1 MKTEAGLLDTLNS
14 VLIASPF
21 ETPDYRLVADAM
33 RAGAFAFLDIGR
45 DWPQARAAIE
55 RVRAAA
61 PGNFGLR
68 IPEGVRLDE
77 TALAPLR
84 ERVKV
89 LMHAAPEEFQPLPG
103 FFHLVQVVS
112 LEEALEAQRLGADGL
127 ILKGAESGGRVG
139 AFNSFILLQQTH
151 GRLALPYWAQGGMGP
166 HGAAAAV
173 LAGAQGVLYDSQLAL
188 MPAASSRPGLRP
200 VFKAVNGS
208 ETAVAGGYRFLRH
221 KLLPDVAEES
231 GREQLLEQLAGAAA
245 PLLAGEDLALAQL
258 FHSLHGDVAGLVH
271 ATEEAITG
279 HLRQASRAP
288 LFGADSAFAT
298 QHGLRYP
305 LVQGPMAQV
314 SDRPGFAAA
323 VAEAGAMPSIA
334 LALLPPERARPIL
347 EQTRARL
354 DGKPWCVGLLGFL
367 PPDLYKAQAEL
378 VLAMASSHV
387 ILAGGRPDQAR
398 AFEQQGIGAFLHC
411 PTIGL
416 FDSFLAAGARRFVFE
431 GRECGGH
438 VGPLSSMTLW
448 EGQIARALE
457 SDACAELSL
466 LFAGGLHDRLS
477 GALLAAMCAPL
488 AALGAKIGIS
498 MGTAYL
504 FTEEAVREGAILA
517 AYQELAVASS
527 ETALVQTRPG
537 HVTRCLRTPY
547 VAYLEQERLR
557 LRGEGKSRDEIF
569 LALEQMNAGHLRI
582 ASKGSKRV
590 NGVATEVDADM
601 QLNEGMYMIGDVAC
615 LRQQVL
621 SIAGLHQELAASAQL
636 LRDYRAPARTLR
648 RGAPCDIA
656 IVGMAGIFPGA
667 LTAQQFW
674 ANIIEGKDS
683 VTEVPD
689 GRWNKELYYD
699 PNAAGARGEKT
710 NSKWGGFVPDFHFD
724 PALFGIPPQSLGSID
739 PAQIAGLLV
748 AYQALQDAGY
758 LDRPFNRERTSV
770 IFGIEPGADISGAY
784 GLRIM
789 LPQLLDE
796 PALGQALAG
805 LPRLTEDSFS
815 GVLGNVVSGRISNR
829 LDLGGQNFT
838 VDAACA
844 SSLAAVDAAIKELRY
859 GESDLAIA
867 GGVDFHNGIHDYLMF
882 SSTHALS
889 GSGKCRSF
897 SETADGIALG
907 EGAGALVLKRYEDA
921 LCDGDH
927 VYAVIRGIGGA
938 SDGKSLG
945 LTAPR
950 RQGQQRALNR
960 AYRRAGI
967 SPAEVGLLEA
977 HGTGT
982 VVGDRTE
989 LASMETVFSNA
1000 GSAPAGCALGSVK
1013 TQIGHT
1019 KCAAGI
1025 ASLIKSAYAVEQ
1037 GLLPPTLHLDQP
1049 NAYYRQDSSSFYFPA
1064 RTLPWLARERK
1075 AGVSAFG
1082 FGGTNYH
1089 LVIDRG
1095 DADRV
1100 AATPAAP
1107 QVWPCE
1113 LLLFR
1118 GHSFDSAR
1126 LQVER
1131 LQAYLAGGHQE
1142 RLCDIAY
1149 SHHLGN
1155 EGEGPVRL
1163 AVVATSVAE
1172 LGARLA
1178 RAVQGQAD
1186 PLGVYVGAGLPME
1199 GQLAFLFPGQGS
1211 QFPGMG
1217 ADLFTY
1223 FPATRTHLAGEPAL
1237 CAAMFPPGALSD
1249 QQRTEQEAALTD
1261 TRMAQPALG
1270 VVSLAAAQVLR
1281 TLGIEASQLA
1291 GHSFGELSALCHAGS
1306 IAPGALVQVSRQRA
1320 DSILGSFDGKE
1331 RGAML
1336 AVEGDAA
1343 LVHAVLGEL
1352 GELDIANLNA
1362 PRDALSRLESEA
1374 IASALQKCKQAG
1386 VRARILPVACA
1397 FHSRSLGAA
1406 AAHFSDYLRQLPL
1419 APQQSATTV
1428 WSNQD
1433 AAPYPDGTGADA
1445 LADNLGRQIAAPV
1458 RFEAMIR
1465 AMHAQG
1471 VRTFVEVGAGGAL
1484 SSLVN
1489 NILDGAPVQALP
1501 LLLRDAPPL
1510 KGLMHTLARLA
1521 TLGAPLAPGALYA
1534 DRRLRRLDLAQPKAL
1549 AATMWS
1555 VNGQHAWPLHGKLP
1569 AHAYDPAL
1577 GGKLALAPAAA
1588 QPAPLDDDARAAV
1601 MRSYFDSVT
1610 HFVQQQRDVM
1620 LGYLG
1625 AAQLA
1630 MSLPVAGSGAAVPLA
1645 AAGSGFA
1652 VSQAVAGSR
1661 AVPLTVAGGGTA
1673 TPLAVAAPH
1682 VAQPVAAGQA
1692 APAAFAAPAAPL
1704 ADRAAIE
1711 RKLRALICERTG
1723 YPEEMIEP
1731 DLDLEADLGID
1742 SIKRVELLSEIGK
1755 DLGVANTG
1763 ASDQLGDDAAQFL
1776 EEVSRIK
1783 TLRGIGAWLADYV
1796 GKTAATAAPA
1806 PSPEPA
1812 APVAYDRDAI
1822 EAKLKALICARTGY
1836 PEEMIDA
1843 DLDLEADLGIDSIK
1857 RVELLSEIGKELG
1870 LAGTGAP
1877 GELGD
1882 DAAQFLEE
1890 VSRIKTLRGIST
1902 WLADHSKPQQ
1912 APAAAHEV
1920 AHAVARAVAHDG
1932 AMEPAAPS
1940 PSPAAPVVPLRVLEV
1955 LYSAQ
1960 PLQPSAPARLAGKTL
1975 HCVGAPAALY
1985 DALRRGLD
1993 ALGARLEPLERS
2005 ALQTGLQLDT
2015 NGILYFNRDDDPY
2028 QDVLGLFHA
2037 LRACDARVIDTVMT
2051 IQDDPAPLRHA
2062 DGRYHGPS
2070 SGSGTC
2076 GMLVSLRWEWPKVPV
2091 IRPLILHDAAR
2102 LDAEALAARVLSEIL
2117 SQPEILAQPVAYC
2130 DGIRHVRKAL
2140 PRPPYV
2146 CSTEALRLEPEAVV
2160 VIVGGAKGITSWFA
2174 SAFAERYRC
2183 RLVLLGRSPLPAGA
2197 EPFPGVDT
2205 APALRQAL
2213 LAQHNGATRT
2223 KDIEAT
2229 VSAIL
2234 ADKQMRRTM
2243 EELDGFGSEMLYLQ
2257 ADVTE
2262 PDQVDAALR
2271 EVMAR
2276 YQRIDGVLF
2285 GAGILD
2291 DRFIKDKQEASLARV
2306 YQTKA
2311 SGVENVLDSLD
2322 RLTEPAFVVFFSSIS
2337 ATLGNRG
2344 QTDYSA
2350 ANAYLDKRAMALN
2363 ASRNGHYLSVN
2374 WGPWEG
2380 AGMIDETLQKHLEGM
2395 GIHAITRRQGVDF
2408 LFDELGAGKRSSRL
2422 IATCV
2427 KDEALFWN
2435 EEAA

>member
-1 MKTEAGLLDTLNS
+1 MKTEAGLPDTLNR
-14 VLIASPF
+14 VLIVSPF
-21 ETPDYRLVADAM
+21 ETPDHRLVADAM
-33 RAGAFAFLDIGR
+33 RAGAFAFLDVGR

-55 RVRAAA
+55 RVQAAA
-61 PGNFGLR
+61 PGGFGLR
-68 IPEGVRLDE
+68 LPEGVHLDE
-77 TALAPLR
+77 SALAPLR
-84 ERVKV
+84 GRVNV
-89 LMHAAPEEFQPLPG
+89 LMHAAPAGFQALPG

-151 GRLALPYWAQGGMGP
+151 GRLTLPYWAQGGMGP

-188 MPAASSRPGLRP
+188 MPAAQNRSSLHP
-200 VFKAVNGS
+200 VFRAINGS

-221 KLLPDVAEES
+221 KLLPDVDDET
-231 GREQLLEQLAGAAA
+231 GREQLLARMKGADA

-258 FHSLHGDVAGLVH
+258 FHALYGDVAGLVH
-271 ATEEAITG
+271 ATEEAIAG
-279 HLRQASRAP
+279 HLRQAARAP
-288 LFGADSAFAT
+288 LFGADTAFAKEY
-298 QHGLRYP
+298 GLRYP

-323 VAEAGAMPSIA
+323 VADAGAMPSIA

-347 EQTRARL
+347 EQTREHVG
-354 DGKPWCVGLLGFL
+354 GKPWCVGLLGFL
-367 PPDLYKAQAEL
+367 PPELYKAQAEL
-378 VLAMASSHV
+378 VLAMAPSHV

-398 AFEQQGIGAFLHC
+398 IFEQHGVKAFLHC
-411 PTIGL
+411 PTTGL
-416 FDSFLAAGARRFVFE
+416 FERFLADGARRFVFE

-457 SDACAELSL
+457 SEACAELSL

-504 FTEEAVREGAILA
+504 FTGEAVREGAIVA
-517 AYQELAVASS
+517 AYQELAVASN

-547 VAYLEQERLR
+547 VDFLEQERLR
-557 LRGEGKSRDEIF
+557 LRNEGKSRDEIF

-582 ASKGSKRV
+582 ASKGSKRID
-590 NGVATEVDADM
+590 GVATQVDAGT
-601 QLNEGMYMIGDVAC
+601 QLSEGMYMIGDVAC

-621 SIAGLHQELAASAQL
+621 SIAGLHEELAASAQL
-636 LRDYRAPARTLR
+636 LRQYRDDRAARAQQ

-689 GRWNKELYYD
+689 TRWSKALYYD
-699 PNAAGARGEKT
+699 PKAAGARGEKT

-724 PALFGIPPQSLGSID
+724 PGLFGIPPQSLGSID

-758 LDRPFNRERTSV
+758 LERGFNRERTSV

-796 PALGQALAG
+796 PALGQALDG

-844 SSLAAVDAAIKELRY
+844 SSLAAIDAAIKELRY
-859 GESDLAIA
+859 GESDVTIA

-889 GSGKCRSF
+889 GSGRCRSF

-907 EGAGALVLKRYEDA
+907 EGAGAVVLKRYEDA

-967 SPAEVGLLEA
+967 SPAEIGLLEA

-989 LASMETVFSNA
+989 LATMETVFSNA
-1000 GSAPAGCALGSVK
+1000 GSARAACALGSVK

-1037 GLLPPTLHLDQP
+1037 GLLPPTLHLEQP
-1049 NAYYRQDSSSFYFPA
+1049 NAYYRQERSAFYFPA
-1064 RTLPWLARERK
+1064 RTMPWLEQERK

-1089 LVIDRG
+1089 LVLDRG
-1095 DADRV
+1095 DADKV
-1100 AATPAAP
+1100 AAIPSAP

-1118 GHSFDSAR
+1118 GHSFDQAR
-1126 LQVER
+1126 QQVER
-1131 LQAYLAGGHQE
+1131 LQAWLAAGHQD

-1163 AVVATSVAE
+1163 AVVAASVEE

-1178 RAVQGQAD
+1178 RAAQGQAD
-1186 PLGVYVGAGLPME
+1186 PLGVHVGDGQPLE
-1199 GQLAFLFPGQGS
+1199 GQVAFLFPGQGS

-1223 FPATRTHLAGEPAL
+1223 FPATRAHLAGEPAL
-1237 CAAMFPPGALSD
+1237 CAAMFPSGAFSD
-1249 QQRTEQEAALTD
+1249 QQHAAQQAALTD
-1261 TRMAQPALG
+1261 TRMAQPALA
-1270 VVSLAAAQVLR
+1270 VVSQAAAQVLR
-1281 TLGIEASQLA
+1281 ELGIEASHLA

-1306 IAPGALVQVSRQRA
+1306 IPAGSLVPVSRQRA
-1320 DSILGSFDGKE
+1320 DCILGSFDGEE

-1352 GELDIANLNA
+1352 GELDISNMNA
-1362 PRDALSRLESEA
+1362 PRQTVLAGPGGA
-1374 IASALQKCKQAG
+1374 IAAALQKCKQGG

-1397 FHSRSLGAA
+1397 FHSRALAPA
-1406 AAHFSDYLRQLPL
+1406 AAHFGAFLRQVPL
-1419 APQQSATTV
+1419 APTPTATTV
-1428 WSNQD
+1428 WSNQH
-1433 AAPYPDGTGADA
+1433 AAPYPDGMSADA
-1445 LADNLGRQIAAPV
+1445 LADCLGRQIAAPV

-1465 AMHAQG
+1465 AMHAHG

-1484 SSLVN
+1484 CSLVN
-1489 NILDGAPVQALP
+1489 NILDGEEVQALP

-1510 KGLMHTLARLA
+1510 KGLMNTLARLA
-1521 TLGAPLAPGALYA
+1521 TLGAPMAPGALYA
-1534 DRRLRRLDLAQPKAL
+1534 NRRLRRLDLAHPKAL
-1549 AATMWS
+1549 APTMWS
-1555 VNGQHAWPLHGKLP
+1555 VNGHHARPLHGKLP
-1569 AHAYDPAL
+1569 AHAYDPAP
-1577 GGKLALAPAAA
+1577 GKKLALAPVTAR
-1588 QPAPLDDDARAAV
+1588 PAPLDDGPRAAV
-1601 MRSYFDSVT
+1601 MRSYFDSVN

-1625 AAQLA
+1625 AAPAPLA
-1630 MSLPVAGSGAAVPLA
+1630 M
-1645 AAGSGFA
+1645 
-1652 VSQAVAGSR
+1652 
-1661 AVPLTVAGGGTA
+1661 PLTVA
-1673 TPLAVAAPH
+1673 TPLPAAL
-1682 VAQPVAAGQA
+1682 PVAAV
-1692 APAAFAAPAAPL
+1692 PAIPAIPAVPL

-1711 RKLRALICERTG
+1711 RKLRVLICQRTG
-1723 YPEEMIEP
+1723 YPEEMIEL

-1755 DLGVANTG
+1755 DLGVADAGTP
-1763 ASDQLGDDAAQFL
+1763 DQLGDDAAQFL

-1783 TLRGIGAWLADYV
+1783 TLRGISAWLADYV
-1796 GKTAATAAPA
+1796 GRNAESVA
-1806 PSPEPA
+1806 PEPA
-1812 APVAYDRDAI
+1812 APVTYDRSAI
-1822 EAKLKALICARTGY
+1822 EARLKALICARTGY
-1836 PEEMIDA
+1836 PDEMIDA

-1870 LAGTGAP
+1870 LAGTGA
-1877 GELGD
+1877 GDELGD
-1882 DAAQFLEE
+1882 DAAQFLEQ
-1890 VSRIKTLRGIST
+1890 VSKIKTLRGISA
-1902 WLADHSKPQQ
+1902 WLADYSKPEQG
-1912 APAAAHEV
+1912 P
-1920 AHAVARAVAHDG
+1920 AVAP
-1932 AMEPAAPS
+1932 EPESGAPS
-1940 PSPAAPVVPLRVLEV
+1940 PSPAVPLRVLDV

-1975 HCVGAPAALY
+1975 HCVGASAALY
-1985 DALRRGLD
+1985 DALRRQLD
-1993 ALGARLEPLERS
+1993 ALGARLEPLQRG

-2015 NGILYFNRDDDPY
+2015 NGILYFNRDDDAY

-2037 LRACDARVIDTVMT
+2037 LRACDARDMDTVMT
-2051 IQDDPAPLRHA
+2051 IQDDPAPLRHP
-2062 DGRYHGPS
+2062 DGSYHAPS
-2070 SGSGTC
+2070 CGSGAS
-2076 GMLVSLRWEWPKVPV
+2076 GMLVSLRWEWPKVPM

-2102 LDAEALAARVLSEIL
+2102 LDCEALAARILGEIL

-2130 DGIRHVRKAL
+2130 DGVRHVRKAL
-2140 PRPPYV
+2140 PRPSYV
-2146 CSTEALRLEPEAVV
+2146 ASTEALRLEPEAVV
-2160 VIVGGAKGITSWFA
+2160 VIVGGARGITSWFA

-2213 LAQHNGATRT
+2213 LARQDGAARAR
-2223 KDIEAT
+2223 DIEAT
-2229 VSAIL
+2229 VNAIL

-2243 EELDGFGSEMLYLQ
+2243 EELDGFGSEILYLQ

-2262 PDQVDAALR
+2262 PGQVDGALR

-2276 YQRIDGVLF
+2276 YDRIDGVLF

-2291 DRFIKDKQEASLARV
+2291 DRFLKDKQEASLARV
-2306 YQTKA
+2306 YHTKA

-2322 RLTEPAFVVFFSSIS
+2322 RLTEPSFVVFFSSIS

-2395 GIHAITRRQGVDF
+2395 GIHAISRRQGVDF
-2408 LFDELGAGKRSSRL
+2408 LFDELGAGKRASRL

-2427 KDEALFWN
+2427 KDEALFWSG
-2435 EEAA
+2435 EIA

>member
-1 MKTEAGLLDTLNS
+1 MKTDAGLLDTLNS
-14 VLIASPF
+14 VLILSPF

-33 RAGAFAFLDIGR
+33 RAGAFAFLDAGR
-45 DWPQARAAIE
+45 DWPQALAAIE
-55 RVRAAA
+55 RVQAAA
-61 PGNFGLR
+61 PGGFGLR
-68 IPEGVRLDE
+68 LPEGVRLDE

-84 ERVKV
+84 GRVEV
-89 LMHAAPEEFQPLPG
+89 LMHAAPAGFQPQPG
-103 FFHLVQVVS
+103 FYHLVQVVS
-112 LEEALEAQRLGADGL
+112 LEEALEAQCLGADGL
-127 ILKGAESGGRVG
+127 VLKGAESGGRVG
-139 AFNSFILLQQTH
+139 AFNSFILLQQVH
-151 GRLALPYWAQGGMGP
+151 GRLALPFWAQGGMGP

-173 LAGAQGVLYDSQLAL
+173 LAGAQGVLYDAQLAL
-188 MPAASSRPGLRP
+188 MPSARTRPGLHP

-221 KLLPDVAEES
+221 KLLPDVPEET
-231 GREQLLEQLAGAAA
+231 GREQLLALLDGAAA

-258 FHSLHGDVAGLVH
+258 FHSLYGDVAALVH
-271 ATEEAITG
+271 ATEEAIAG
-279 HLRQASRAP
+279 HLRQAGRAP
-288 LFGADSAFAT
+288 LFGADAPFAR
-298 QHGLRYP
+298 QYGLRYP

-323 VAEAGAMPSIA
+323 VADAGAMPSIA
-334 LALLPPERARPIL
+334 LAVLPPERARPIL
-347 EQTRARL
+347 EQTRERL
-354 DGKPWCVGLLGFL
+354 AGKPWCVGLLGFL
-367 PPDLYKAQAEL
+367 PPELYKAQAEL
-378 VLAMASSHV
+378 VLAMAPSYV

-398 AFEQQGIGAFLHC
+398 VFEQQGIGAFLHC
-411 PTIGL
+411 PTTGL
-416 FDSFLAAGARRFVFE
+416 FERFLADGARRFVFE

-457 SDACAELSL
+457 SEACAELSL

-477 GALLAAMCAPL
+477 GAMLAAMCAPL

-547 VAYLEQERLR
+547 VDFLEQERLR
-557 LRGEGKSRDEIF
+557 LRGEGKNRDEIF
-569 LALEQMNAGHLRI
+569 LALEQLNAGHLRI
-582 ASKGSKRV
+582 ASKGSKRIG
-590 NGVATEVDADM
+590 GVATEVDTGT

-615 LRQQVL
+615 LRQQVQ
-621 SIAGLHQELAASAQL
+621 SIAGLHQELADSAQL
-636 LRDYRAPARTLR
+636 LRDYRAPAPGSAARPVQ

-683 VTEVPD
+683 VAEVPD
-689 GRWNKELYYD
+689 SRWSKELYYD
-699 PNAAGARGEKT
+699 PKATGARGEKT

-758 LDRPFNRERTSV
+758 LERGFNRERTSV

-859 GESDLAIA
+859 GESDVAIA

-897 SETADGIALG
+897 SESADGIALG
-907 EGAGALVLKRYEDA
+907 EGAGAVVLKRYEDA

-989 LASMETVFSNA
+989 LATMETVFSNA
-1000 GSAPAGCALGSVK
+1000 GSARAGCALGSVK

-1037 GLLPPTLHLDQP
+1037 GLLPPTLHLEQP
-1049 NAYYRQDSSSFYFPA
+1049 NAYYRQERSAFYFPS
-1064 RTLPWLARERK
+1064 RTLPWFAQERK

-1095 DADRV
+1095 DAGKV
-1100 AATPAAP
+1100 ATIPSAP

-1118 GHSFDSAR
+1118 GHSVDQAR
-1126 LQVER
+1126 RQVER
-1131 LQAYLAGGHQE
+1131 LQAWLAAGHQD

-1155 EGEGPVRL
+1155 EGEGPVRF
-1163 AVVATSVAE
+1163 AVVASSVEE

-1178 RAVQGQAD
+1178 RAARGQAD
-1186 PLGVYVGAGLPME
+1186 PLGVHVGAGQPLE

-1211 QFPGMG
+1211 QFTGMG

-1249 QQRTEQEAALTD
+1249 QQRDAQDAALTD
-1261 TRMAQPALG
+1261 TRMAQPALA
-1270 VVSLAAAQVLR
+1270 VASLAAAQVLR
-1281 TLGIEASQLA
+1281 ALGIEASHLA

-1306 IAPGALVQVSRQRA
+1306 IPADALVDVSRQRA
-1320 DSILGSFDGKE
+1320 DSILGSLDGAE

-1336 AVEGDAA
+1336 AVEGDEV
-1343 LVHAVLGEL
+1343 LVHSVLGEL

-1362 PRDALSRLESEA
+1362 PRQTVLAGPGEA
-1374 IASALQKCKQAG
+1374 IAAAHGKFKQAG

-1397 FHSRSLGAA
+1397 FHSRALAPA
-1406 AAHFSDYLRQLPL
+1406 AAHFGACLRQLPL
-1419 APQQSATTV
+1419 SPTPAATTV
-1428 WSNQD
+1428 WSNQE
-1433 AAPYPDGTGADA
+1433 AAPYPGGLAAEA
-1445 LADNLGRQIAAPV
+1445 LADRLGAQIAAPV

-1465 AMHAQG
+1465 AMHEQG

-1484 SSLVN
+1484 CSLVN
-1489 NILDGAPVQALP
+1489 NILDGAQVQALP
-1501 LLLRDAPPL
+1501 LMLRDAPPL
-1510 KGLMHTLARLA
+1510 KGLMNTLARLA
-1521 TLGAPLAPGALYA
+1521 ALGAPVAPGALYA
-1534 DRRLRRLDLAQPKAL
+1534 NRRLRLLDLAHPTPL

-1555 VNGQHAWPLHGKLP
+1555 VNGHHARPLQGKLP

-1577 GGKLALAPAAA
+1577 GGKLALAPAMA
-1588 QPAPLDDDARAAV
+1588 QPVAQPVPLDEAARTAV
-1601 MRSYFDSVT
+1601 MRSYFDSVNQ
-1610 HFVQQQRDVM
+1610 FVQQQRDVM

-1625 AAQLA
+1625 AAPAPLA
-1630 MSLPVAGSGAAVPLA
+1630 MPLPLSMQVAAAGSGAAA
-1645 AAGSGFA
+1645 
-1652 VSQAVAGSR
+1652 
-1661 AVPLTVAGGGTA
+1661 
-1673 TPLAVAAPH
+1673 PLAVAAPRH
-1682 VAQPVAAGQA
+1682 AGLPDVA
-1692 APAAFAAPAAPL
+1692 APAAPATPAAPL

-1723 YPEEMIEP
+1723 YPEEMIEL

-1755 DLGVANTG
+1755 DLGVADAG
-1763 ASDQLGDDAAQFL
+1763 APDQLGDDAAQFL

-1783 TLRGIGAWLADYV
+1783 TLRGISVWLADYV
-1796 GKTAATAAPA
+1796 GRSAAPIAPPPSPAPA
-1806 PSPEPA
+1806 PGPASGPA
-1812 APVAYDRDAI
+1812 APVAYDRGAI
-1822 EAKLKALICARTGY
+1822 EARLKALICARTGY
-1836 PEEMIDA
+1836 PEDMIEA

-1870 LAGTGAP
+1870 LAGAGAP
-1877 GELGD
+1877 DELGD

-1890 VSRIKTLRGIST
+1890 VSRIKTLRGISA
-1902 WLADHSKPQQ
+1902 WLADYSQPKQ
-1912 APAAAHEV
+1912 APAPGQEAA
-1920 AHAVARAVAHDG
+1920 APLPA
-1932 AMEPAAPS
+1932 PAAP
-1940 PSPAAPVVPLRVLEV
+1940 AVPLRVLEV

-1960 PLQPSAPARLAGKTL
+1960 PLQPAAPARLAGKTL

-1985 DALRRGLD
+1985 GALHRALD
-1993 ALGARLEPLERS
+1993 ALGARLEPLERA

-2037 LRACDARVIDTVMT
+2037 LRACDARAIDTVMT
-2051 IQDDPAPLRHA
+2051 IQLNPSPLRHA
-2062 DGRYHGPS
+2062 DGGYHAPS
-2070 SGSGTC
+2070 CGSGAS

-2102 LDAEALAARVLSEIL
+2102 LDCEALAGRILCEIL

-2130 DGIRHVRKAL
+2130 DGVRHVRKAL
-2140 PRPPYV
+2140 PRPSYV
-2146 CSTEALRLEPEAVV
+2146 SSADALRLEPEAVV
-2160 VIVGGAKGITSWFA
+2160 VIVGGARGITSWFA

-2197 EPFPGVDT
+2197 EPYPGVDT

-2213 LAQHNGATRT
+2213 LARQDGAARAR
-2223 KDIEAT
+2223 DIEAT
-2229 VSAIL
+2229 VGAIL

-2243 EELDGFGSEMLYLQ
+2243 EELEGFGSEILYLQ

-2262 PDQVDAALR
+2262 PGQVDGALR

-2306 YQTKA
+2306 YHTKA

-2322 RLTEPAFVVFFSSIS
+2322 RLTEPSFVVFFSSIS

-2363 ASRNGHYLSVN
+2363 ASRSGHYLSVN

-2380 AGMIDETLQKHLEGM
+2380 AGMIDATLQKHLEGM
-2395 GIHAITRRQGVDF
+2395 GIHAISRRQGVDF

-2427 KDEALFWN
+2427 KDEALFWT
-2435 EEAA
+2435 EEIA

>member
-1 MKTEAGLLDTLNS
+1 MEAEAGLPDTLSS
-14 VLIASPF
+14 VLIVSPF
-21 ETPDYRLVADAM
+21 ETPDHRLVADAM
-33 RAGAFAFLDIGR
+33 RAGAFAFLDVGR
-45 DWPQARAAIE
+45 DWPRARAAIE

-61 PGNFGLR
+61 PGAFGLR

-77 TALAPLR
+77 SALAPLR
-84 ERVKV
+84 GRVTV
-89 LMHAAPEEFQPLPG
+89 LMHAAPAGLQALPG

-151 GRLALPYWAQGGMGP
+151 GRLALPFWAQGGMGP

-188 MPAASSRPGLRP
+188 MPSACGRPGLHPLFR
-200 VFKAVNGS
+200 AINGS
-208 ETAVAGGYRFLRH
+208 ETAVAAGYRFLRH
-221 KLLPDVAEES
+221 KLLPDVAEET
-231 GREQLLEQLAGAAA
+231 GREQLLAQLAGATA

-258 FHSLHGDVAGLVH
+258 FHSLYGDVAALVH
-271 ATEEAITG
+271 ATEEAIAG
-279 HLRQASRAP
+279 HLRQARRAP
-288 LFGADSAFAT
+288 LFGAGTAFAT
-298 QHGLRYP
+298 QYGLRYP

-323 VAEAGAMPSIA
+323 VADAGALPSIA

-347 EQTRARL
+347 EETRVRL

-367 PPDLYKAQAEL
+367 PPELYKAQAEL
-378 VLAMASSHV
+378 VLAMAPSHV
-387 ILAGGRPDQAR
+387 ILAGGRPDQAK
-398 AFEQQGIGAFLHC
+398 AFEQQGVGAFLHC
-411 PTIGL
+411 PTTGL
-416 FDSFLAAGARRFVFE
+416 FENFLAAGARRFVFE

-457 SDACAELSL
+457 SEACAELSL

-547 VAYLEQERLR
+547 VDFLEQERLR
-557 LRGEGKSRDEIF
+557 LRGEGKNRDEIF

-590 NGVATEVDADM
+590 NGVATEVDAGT
-601 QLNEGMYMIGDVAC
+601 QLSEGMYMIGDVAC
-615 LRQQVL
+615 LRQQVQ
-621 SIAGLHQELAASAQL
+621 SIAALHQELAASAQL
-636 LRDYRAPARTLR
+636 LRDVRTSARTVR
-648 RGAPCDIA
+648 TGRTGAPCDIA

-683 VTEVPD
+683 VVEVPD
-689 GRWNKELYYD
+689 GRWSKELYYD
-699 PNAAGARGEKT
+699 PNSLGARGEKT

-758 LDRPFNRERTSV
+758 LERPFNRERTSV

-844 SSLAAVDAAIKELRY
+844 SSLAAIDAAIKELRC

-889 GSGKCRSF
+889 ASGRCRSF
-897 SETADGIALG
+897 SEAADGIALG
-907 EGAGALVLKRYEDA
+907 EGAGAVVLKRYEDA

-1000 GSAPAGCALGSVK
+1000 GSARAGCALGSVK

-1037 GLLPPTLHLDQP
+1037 GLLPPTLHLEQP
-1049 NAYYRQDSSSFYFPA
+1049 NAYYRPERSAFYFLD
-1064 RTLPWLARERK
+1064 RTVPWLAQERR

-1089 LVIDRG
+1089 LVLDRG
-1095 DADRV
+1095 NAGDV
-1100 AATPAAP
+1100 AAIPAAP

-1118 GHSFDSAR
+1118 GHSFDQAR
-1126 LQVER
+1126 RQVER
-1131 LQAYLAGGHQE
+1131 LQAYLAGGHQV

-1163 AVVATSVAE
+1163 AVVAASVAE

-1178 RAVQGQAD
+1178 RAAQGQAD
-1186 PLGVYVGAGLPME
+1186 PLGVYVGTGLPLE
-1199 GQLAFLFPGQGS
+1199 GQVAFLFPGQGS

-1237 CAAMFPPGALSD
+1237 CAAMYPPAALSD
-1249 QQRTEQEAALTD
+1249 QQRAAQEAALTD

-1281 TLGIEASQLA
+1281 ALGIEAGHVA

-1306 IAPGALVQVSRQRA
+1306 IAAGALAGVSRQRA
-1320 DSILGSFDGKE
+1320 DSILDSFGGAE
-1331 RGAML
+1331 RGGML

-1343 LVHAVLGEL
+1343 LVHTVLGEL

-1362 PRDALSRLESEA
+1362 PRQTVLSGPGEA
-1374 IASALQKCKQAG
+1374 ITTALRKCKQAG

-1397 FHSRSLGAA
+1397 FHSRALGPA
-1406 AAHFSDYLRQLPL
+1406 AAHFSAFLRQLPL
-1419 APQQSATTV
+1419 APARTGTTV

-1433 AAPYPDGTGADA
+1433 AAPYPHGMDADA
-1445 LADNLGRQIAAPV
+1445 LAGCLGRQIAAPV

-1471 VRTFVEVGAGGAL
+1471 VRTFVEAGAGGAL
-1484 SSLVN
+1484 CSLVN
-1489 NILDGAPVQALP
+1489 NILGGEQVQALP

-1510 KGLMHTLARLA
+1510 KGLMNTLARLA
-1521 TLGAPLAPGALYA
+1521 
-1534 DRRLRRLDLAQPKAL
+1534 
-1549 AATMWS
+1549 
-1555 VNGQHAWPLHGKLP
+1555 
-1569 AHAYDPAL
+1569 AL
-1577 GGKLALAPAAA
+1577 GMPPAA
-1588 QPAPLDDDARAAV
+1588 
-1601 MRSYFDSVT
+1601 
-1610 HFVQQQRDVM
+1610 
-1620 LGYLG
+1620 
-1625 AAQLA
+1625 
-1630 MSLPVAGSGAAVPLA
+1630 
-1645 AAGSGFA
+1645 
-1652 VSQAVAGSR
+1652 
-1661 AVPLTVAGGGTA
+1661 
-1673 TPLAVAAPH
+1673 
-1682 VAQPVAAGQA
+1682 
-1692 APAAFAAPAAPL
+1692 
-1704 ADRAAIE
+1704 
-1711 RKLRALICERTG
+1711 
-1723 YPEEMIEP
+1723 
-1731 DLDLEADLGID
+1731 
-1742 SIKRVELLSEIGK
+1742 
-1755 DLGVANTG
+1755 
-1763 ASDQLGDDAAQFL
+1763 
-1776 EEVSRIK
+1776 
-1783 TLRGIGAWLADYV
+1783 
-1796 GKTAATAAPA
+1796 
-1806 PSPEPA
+1806 
-1812 APVAYDRDAI
+1812 
-1822 EAKLKALICARTGY
+1822 
-1836 PEEMIDA
+1836 
-1843 DLDLEADLGIDSIK
+1843 
-1857 RVELLSEIGKELG
+1857 
-1870 LAGTGAP
+1870 
-1877 GELGD
+1877 
-1882 DAAQFLEE
+1882 
-1890 VSRIKTLRGIST
+1890 
-1902 WLADHSKPQQ
+1902 
-1912 APAAAHEV
+1912 
-1920 AHAVARAVAHDG
+1920 
-1932 AMEPAAPS
+1932 
-1940 PSPAAPVVPLRVLEV
+1940 
-1955 LYSAQ
+1955 
-1960 PLQPSAPARLAGKTL
+1960 
-1975 HCVGAPAALY
+1975 
-1985 DALRRGLD
+1985 
-1993 ALGARLEPLERS
+1993 
-2005 ALQTGLQLDT
+2005 
-2015 NGILYFNRDDDPY
+2015 
-2028 QDVLGLFHA
+2028 
-2037 LRACDARVIDTVMT
+2037 
-2051 IQDDPAPLRHA
+2051 
-2062 DGRYHGPS
+2062 
-2070 SGSGTC
+2070 
-2076 GMLVSLRWEWPKVPV
+2076 
-2091 IRPLILHDAAR
+2091 
-2102 LDAEALAARVLSEIL
+2102 
-2117 SQPEILAQPVAYC
+2117 
-2130 DGIRHVRKAL
+2130 
-2140 PRPPYV
+2140 
-2146 CSTEALRLEPEAVV
+2146 
-2160 VIVGGAKGITSWFA
+2160 
-2174 SAFAERYRC
+2174 
-2183 RLVLLGRSPLPAGA
+2183 
-2197 EPFPGVDT
+2197 
-2205 APALRQAL
+2205 
-2213 LAQHNGATRT
+2213 
-2223 KDIEAT
+2223 
-2229 VSAIL
+2229 
-2234 ADKQMRRTM
+2234 
-2243 EELDGFGSEMLYLQ
+2243 
-2257 ADVTE
+2257 
-2262 PDQVDAALR
+2262 
-2271 EVMAR
+2271 
-2276 YQRIDGVLF
+2276 
-2285 GAGILD
+2285 
-2291 DRFIKDKQEASLARV
+2291 
-2306 YQTKA
+2306 
-2311 SGVENVLDSLD
+2311 
-2322 RLTEPAFVVFFSSIS
+2322 
-2337 ATLGNRG
+2337 
-2344 QTDYSA
+2344 
-2350 ANAYLDKRAMALN
+2350 
-2363 ASRNGHYLSVN
+2363 
-2374 WGPWEG
+2374 
-2380 AGMIDETLQKHLEGM
+2380 
-2395 GIHAITRRQGVDF
+2395 
-2408 LFDELGAGKRSSRL
+2408 
-2422 IATCV
+2422 
-2427 KDEALFWN
+2427 
-2435 EEAA
+2435 

>member
-1 MKTEAGLLDTLNS
+1 MNTEAGLPDTLNS
-14 VLIASPF
+14 VLIVSPF

-33 RAGAFAFLDIGR
+33 RAGAFAFLDVGR
-45 DWPQARAAIE
+45 DWPQALAAIE
-55 RVRAAA
+55 RVQAAA
-61 PGNFGLR
+61 PGGFGLR
-68 IPEGVRLDE
+68 LPEGMRLAE

-84 ERVKV
+84 GRVKV
-89 LMHAAPEEFQPLPG
+89 LMHAAPAEFQPLPG

-139 AFNSFILLQQTH
+139 AFSSFILLQQVH
-151 GRLALPYWAQGGMGP
+151 GRLALPFWAQGGMGP

-173 LAGAQGVLYDSQLAL
+173 LAGARGVLYDAQLAL
-188 MPAASSRPGLRP
+188 MPAARSQPGLHP
-200 VFKAVNGS
+200 VFRAINGS

-221 KLLPDVAEES
+221 KLLPDVPDET
-231 GREQLLEQLAGAAA
+231 GREQMLAQLGTAAA

-258 FHSLHGDVAGLVH
+258 FHSLYGDVAALVH
-271 ATEEAITG
+271 ATEEAIAG

-288 LFGADSAFAT
+288 LFGADAPFAK
-298 QHGLRYP
+298 QYGLRYP

-334 LALLPPERARPIL
+334 LAVLPPERARPIL
-347 EQTRARL
+347 EQTRERL

-367 PPDLYKAQAEL
+367 PPELYKAQAEL
-378 VLAMASSHV
+378 VLAMAPSHV

-398 AFEQQGIGAFLHC
+398 VFEQQGVKVFLHC
-411 PTIGL
+411 PTTGL
-416 FDSFLAAGARRFVFE
+416 FERFLASGARRFVFE

-477 GALLAAMCAPL
+477 GAMLAAMCAPL

-517 AYQELAVASS
+517 AYQELALASS

-547 VAYLEQERLR
+547 VDFLEQERLR
-557 LRGEGKSRDEIF
+557 LRAEGKNRDEIF
-569 LALEQMNAGHLRI
+569 LALEQLNAGHLRI
-582 ASKGSKRV
+582 ASKGSKRID
-590 NGVATEVDADM
+590 GVATAVDADT

-621 SIAGLHQELAASAQL
+621 SIAGLHKELAASEEL
-636 LRDYRAPARTLR
+636 LRESSDDRAPARAAHAAR
-648 RGAPCDIA
+648 RGSPCDIA
-656 IVGMAGIFPGA
+656 IVGMAAIFPGA
-667 LTAQQFW
+667 LTAQEFW

-683 VTEVPD
+683 VVEVPD
-689 GRWNKELYYD
+689 GRWSQELYYD
-699 PNAAGARGEKT
+699 PKALGARGEKT

-758 LDRPFNRERTSV
+758 LERPFNRERTSV

-789 LPQLLDE
+789 LPQLLEE
-796 PALGQALAG
+796 PALGEALAG

-844 SSLAAVDAAIKELRY
+844 SSLAAIDAAIKELRY
-859 GESDLAIA
+859 GESDVAIA

-889 GSGKCRSF
+889 SSGKCRSF

-907 EGAGALVLKRYEDA
+907 EGAGAVVLKRYEDA

-967 SPAEVGLLEA
+967 SPAEVGLMEA

-989 LASMETVFSNA
+989 LASMETVFSSA

-1037 GLLPPTLHLDQP
+1037 GLLPPTLHVAQP
-1049 NAYYRQDSSSFYFPA
+1049 NAYYRPEHSAFYFPN
-1064 RTLPWLARERK
+1064 RTMPWLEQERK

-1095 DADRV
+1095 DAGDV
-1100 AATPAAP
+1100 ATIPAAP

-1118 GHSFDSAR
+1118 GHSVEQAR

-1131 LQAYLAGGHQE
+1131 LQAWLAGGHQE

-1163 AVVATSVAE
+1163 AVVASSVAE

-1178 RAVQGQAD
+1178 RAAQGQAD
-1186 PLGVYVGAGLPME
+1186 PQGVHVGAGLPLE

-1211 QFPGMG
+1211 QFVGMG

-1237 CAAMFPPGALSD
+1237 CAAMYPPGALSD
-1249 QQRTEQEAALTD
+1249 QQRAAQEAALTD
-1261 TRMAQPALG
+1261 TRMAQPALAA
-1270 VVSLAAAQVLR
+1270 VSLAAAQVLR
-1281 TLGIEASQLA
+1281 SLGIEASQLA

-1306 IAPGALVQVSRQRA
+1306 IAPGTLVEVSRQRA
-1320 DSILGSFDGKE
+1320 DSILGSFDGAE

-1343 LVHAVLGEL
+1343 LVHAVLGGLDDL

-1362 PRDALSRLESEA
+1362 PRQTVLAGPGEA
-1374 IASALQKCKQAG
+1374 IAAALQKFKQGG

-1397 FHSRSLGAA
+1397 FHSRALGPAS
-1406 AAHFSDYLRQLPL
+1406 AHFGAYLRQLPL
-1419 APQQSATTV
+1419 APTPAATTV
-1428 WSNQD
+1428 WSNQH
-1433 AAPYPDGTGADA
+1433 ATPYPGGMATDA
-1445 LADNLGRQIAAPV
+1445 LADCLGRQIAAPV

-1465 AMHAQG
+1465 AMHEQG

-1484 SSLVN
+1484 CSLVN

-1510 KGLMHTLARLA
+1510 KGLMNTLARLA

-1534 DRRLRRLDLAQPKAL
+1534 NRRLRVLDLAPRAL
-1549 AATMWS
+1549 APTMWS
-1555 VNGQHAWPLHGKLP
+1555 VNGQHARPLQGKLP

-1577 GGKLALAPAAA
+1577 GKKLALAPSTA
-1588 QPAPLDDDARAAV
+1588 QPVLLDDGARAAV
-1601 MRSYFDSVT
+1601 MRSYFDSVS

-1625 AAQLA
+1625 AAPAPLAMPMPAAVNGAAQLA
-1630 MSLPVAGSGAAVPLA
+1630 M
-1645 AAGSGFA
+1645 
-1652 VSQAVAGSR
+1652 
-1661 AVPLTVAGGGTA
+1661 
-1673 TPLAVAAPH
+1673 AAPLP
-1682 VAQPVAAGQA
+1682 AA
-1692 APAAFAAPAAPL
+1692 APAVAIPAAPGAPSTSAAPL

-1723 YPEEMIEP
+1723 YPEEMIEL

-1755 DLGVANTG
+1755 DLGVADAG
-1763 ASDQLGDDAAQFL
+1763 APDQLGDDAAQFL
-1776 EEVSRIK
+1776 EEVSKIK
-1783 TLRGIGAWLADYV
+1783 TLRGISVWLADYV
-1796 GKTAATAAPA
+1796 GRSAPSAVPIASASA

-1812 APVAYDRDAI
+1812 APMAYDRGAI
-1822 EAKLKALICARTGY
+1822 EARLKALICARTGY
-1836 PEEMIDA
+1836 PEEMIEA

-1877 GELGD
+1877 DELGD

-1890 VSRIKTLRGIST
+1890 VSRIKTLRGISA
-1902 WLADHSKPQQ
+1902 WLADYSQPKQ
-1912 APAAAHEV
+1912 A
-1920 AHAVARAVAHDG
+1920 
-1932 AMEPAAPS
+1932 EPAAQDSVRESVQVPVHTPVREPAQQPVS
-1940 PSPAAPVVPLRVLEV
+1940 PSPAPAAPAVPLRVLEV

-1960 PLQPSAPARLAGKTL
+1960 PLLPAAPARLAGKTI

-1985 DALRRGLD
+1985 DALCRALD
-1993 ALGARLEPLERS
+1993 ALGARLLPLERG

-2037 LRACDARVIDTVMT
+2037 LRACDARAIDTVMT
-2051 IQDDPAPLRHA
+2051 IQTDPSPLRHA
-2062 DGRYHGPS
+2062 DGRYHAPS
-2070 SGSGTC
+2070 CGSGAS
-2076 GMLVSLRWEWPKVPV
+2076 GMLVSLRWEWPKVPM

-2102 LDAEALAARVLSEIL
+2102 LDCEALAGRVLGEIL

-2130 DGIRHVRKAL
+2130 DGVRHVRKAL

-2146 CSTEALRLEPEAVV
+2146 SSTEARQLALAPEAVV

-2183 RLVLLGRSPLPAGA
+2183 RLVLLGRSPLPTGA

-2213 LAQHNGATRT
+2213 LARQDGAMRAR
-2223 KDIEAT
+2223 DIEAT

-2243 EELDGFGSEMLYLQ
+2243 EELDGFGSEILYLQ

-2262 PDQVDAALR
+2262 PAQVDAALG

-2291 DRFIKDKQEASLARV
+2291 DRFIKDKQETSLARV
-2306 YQTKA
+2306 YHTKA

-2363 ASRNGHYLSVN
+2363 ASRGGHYLSVN

-2395 GIHAITRRQGVDF
+2395 GIHAINRRQGVDF

>member
-1 MKTEAGLLDTLNS
+1 L
-14 VLIASPF
+14 SPF
-21 ETPDYRLVADAM
+21 ETPDHRLVADAM
-33 RAGAFAFLDIGR
+33 RAGAFAFLDLGR
-45 DWPQARAAIE
+45 DWPRAQRAIE
-55 RVRAAA
+55 RVQAAA
-61 PGNFGLR
+61 PGSFGLR
-68 IPEGVRLDE
+68 IPQGVRLPE
-77 TALAPLR
+77 AALAPLR
-84 ERVKV
+84 GRVKV
-89 LMHAAPEEFQPLPG
+89 LMHAAPADFQPLPG

-127 ILKGAESGGRVG
+127 VLKGAESGGRVG
-139 AFNSFILLQQTH
+139 AFNSFILLQQIH
-151 GRLALPYWAQGGMGP
+151 GRLTLPFWAQGGMGP
-166 HGAAAAV
+166 HGAAAAA

-188 MPAASSRPGLRP
+188 LPAACSRPGLHP
-200 VFKAVNGS
+200 VFRAINGS
-208 ETAVAGGYRFLRH
+208 ETAIAGGYRFLRH
-221 KLLPDVAEES
+221 KLLPDAPEECD
-231 GREQLLEQLAGAAA
+231 REQMLALLDGDAA

-258 FHSLHGDVAGLVH
+258 FQSLYGDVAALVH
-271 ATEEAITG
+271 ATEEAIVG
-279 HLRQASRAP
+279 HLHQAGRAAP
-288 LFGADSAFAT
+288 YGADSAFAT
-298 QHGLRYP
+298 HHGLRYA

-323 VAEAGAMPSIA
+323 VADAGAMPSIA

-347 EQTRARL
+347 EQTRARV

-367 PPDLYKAQAEL
+367 PPELYKAQAEL
-378 VLAMASSHV
+378 VLAMAPSHV
-387 ILAGGRPDQAR
+387 LLAGGRPDQAKV
-398 AFEQQGIGAFLHC
+398 FEQQGIGAFLHC

-416 FDSFLAAGARRFVFE
+416 FERFLADGARSFVFE

-457 SDACAELSL
+457 FEDCAELSL

-477 GALLAAMCAPL
+477 GAMLAAMCAPL
-488 AALGAKIGIS
+488 TALGARIGVS

-504 FTEEAVREGAILA
+504 FTEEAVREGAILS

-547 VAYLEQERLR
+547 VDFLEQERLR
-557 LRGEGKSRDEIF
+557 LRAEGKSRDEIF

-582 ASKGSKRV
+582 ASKGSKRID
-590 NGVATEVDADM
+590 GVATEVDANT
-601 QLNEGMYMIGDVAC
+601 QLSEGMYMIGDVAC

-621 SIAGLHQELAASAQL
+621 SVAALHRELAASAQL
-636 LRDYRAPARTLR
+636 LRDYRAPAHAAQAART
-648 RGAPCDIA
+648 GAPCDIA

-667 LTAQQFW
+667 LTAQEFW

-683 VTEVPD
+683 VVEVPE
-689 GRWNKELYYD
+689 GRWSKELYYD
-699 PNAAGARGEKT
+699 PKAVGARGEKT

-758 LDRPFNRERTSV
+758 PERPFNRERTSV

-796 PALGQALAG
+796 PALGQALSA

-844 SSLAAVDAAIKELRY
+844 SSLAAIDAAIKELRY

-889 GSGKCRSF
+889 GSGRCRSF

-907 EGAGALVLKRYEDA
+907 EGAGAVVLKRYEDA

-989 LASMETVFSNA
+989 LATMETVFSNA
-1000 GSAPAGCALGSVK
+1000 GGARAACALGSVK

-1019 KCAAGI
+1019 KCAAGV

-1037 GLLPPTLHLDQP
+1037 GLLPPTLHLEQP
-1049 NAYYRQDSSSFYFPA
+1049 NAYYRQERSAFYFLD
-1064 RTLPWLARERK
+1064 RTLPWLAQERK

-1089 LVIDRG
+1089 LVMDRG
-1095 DADRV
+1095 DAGHV
-1100 AATPAAP
+1100 AAIPPAPA
-1107 QVWPCE
+1107 VWPCE

-1118 GHSFDSAR
+1118 GHSGEQAR
-1126 LQVER
+1126 QQVER
-1131 LQAYLAGGHQE
+1131 LRAYLASGHQD

-1149 SHHLGN
+1149 SHHLSN

-1163 AVVATSVAE
+1163 AVVASSVAE

-1178 RAVQGQAD
+1178 RAAQGQAD
-1186 PLGVYVGAGLPME
+1186 PLGVYLGAGLPLE
-1199 GQLAFLFPGQGS
+1199 GELAFLFPGQGS
-1211 QFPGMG
+1211 QFLGMG

-1223 FPATRTHLAGEPAL
+1223 FPATRTHLAGAPAL
-1237 CAAMFPPGALSD
+1237 SAAMFPPRAWSD
-1249 QQRTEQEAALTD
+1249 GQREAQEAALTD

-1270 VVSLAAAQVLR
+1270 AVSLAAAQVLR
-1281 TLGIEASQLA
+1281 SLGIEASHLA
-1291 GHSFGELSALCHAGS
+1291 GHSYGELSALCHAGS
-1306 IAPGALVQVSRQRA
+1306 IAPGALVEISRQRA
-1320 DSILGSFDGKE
+1320 DSILGAFDGPE
-1331 RGAML
+1331 RGSML

-1352 GELDIANLNA
+1352 KEWGELDVANLNA
-1362 PRDALSRLESEA
+1362 PRQTVLAGPSEA
-1374 IASALQKCKQAG
+1374 IAAAQRQCKQSG

-1397 FHSRSLGAA
+1397 FHSRALAPAAERFGA
-1406 AAHFSDYLRQLPL
+1406 YLRQSPL
-1419 APQQSATTV
+1419 ASLQPATTV

-1433 AAPYPDGTGADA
+1433 AAPYPHGLAADA
-1445 LADNLGRQIAAPV
+1445 LADRLGRQIAAPV
-1458 RFEAMIR
+1458 RFDAMIR
-1465 AMHAQG
+1465 AMHARG
-1471 VRTFVEVGAGGAL
+1471 VRTFVEVGAGGTLCAL
-1484 SSLVN
+1484 VGS
-1489 NILDGAPVQALP
+1489 ILDGAPVQALP

-1521 TLGAPLAPGALYA
+1521 TLGVPLAPGALYA
-1534 DRRLRRLDLAQPKAL
+1534 NRRLRRLDLAHPSPL

-1555 VNGQHAWPLHGKLP
+1555 VNGHHARPLHGKPP

-1577 GGKLALAPAAA
+1577 ARKLALAPA
-1588 QPAPLDDDARAAV
+1588 PVHVAPLDDDARAAV
-1601 MRSYFDSVT
+1601 MRSYFDSVN
-1610 HFVQQQRDVM
+1610 HFVQRQRDIM

-1625 AAQLA
+1625 AAPLPPA
-1630 MSLPVAGSGAAVPLA
+1630 VTALPAAAPGNGASVAALPVAPVPPAL
-1645 AAGSGFA
+1645 
-1652 VSQAVAGSR
+1652 
-1661 AVPLTVAGGGTA
+1661 
-1673 TPLAVAAPH
+1673 
-1682 VAQPVAAGQA
+1682 
-1692 APAAFAAPAAPL
+1692 APASAAAPL
-1704 ADRAAIE
+1704 VDRAAIE

-1723 YPEEMIEP
+1723 YPEEMIEL

-1755 DLGVANTG
+1755 DLGVADAN
-1763 ASDQLGDDAAQFL
+1763 APDQLGEDAAQFL
-1776 EEVSRIK
+1776 EEVSKIK
-1783 TLRGIGAWLADYV
+1783 TLRGISHWLADYA
-1796 GKTAATAAPA
+1796 GRNAPSIAPSNAAEPA
-1806 PSPEPA
+1806 PSPGPA
-1812 APVAYDRDAI
+1812 TPVNHDRSAI
-1822 EAKLKALICARTGY
+1822 EARLKALICVRTGY

-1870 LAGTGAP
+1870 LSGTGAP
-1877 GELGD
+1877 DELGD

-1890 VSRIKTLRGIST
+1890 VSKIKTLRGISA
-1902 WLADHSKPQQ
+1902 WLADCGKPKQ
-1912 APAAAHEV
+1912 PA
-1920 AHAVARAVAHDG
+1920 
-1932 AMEPAAPS
+1932 S
-1940 PSPAAPVVPLRVLEV
+1940 PSPAPAAPAVPLRVLDV

-1960 PLQPSAPARLAGKTL
+1960 PPQPSAPARLAGKTL
-1975 HCVGAPAALY
+1975 HCIGAPAALY
-1985 DALRRGLD
+1985 DALRRRLD
-1993 ALGARLEPLERS
+1993 AIGARLEVLERD
-2005 ALQTGLQLDT
+2005 ALRSGLELDT
-2015 NGILYFNRDDDPY
+2015 NGIVYFNRDDDPY

-2037 LRACDARVIDTVMT
+2037 LRACDARSIDTVMT

-2070 SGSGTC
+2070 CGSGAS
-2076 GMLVSLRWEWPKVPV
+2076 GMLVSLRWEWPKVPL
-2091 IRPLILHDAAR
+2091 IRPLVLHDTAS
-2102 LDAEALAARVLSEIL
+2102 LDTETQAGRILGEIL
-2117 SQPEILAQPVAYC
+2117 SEPEILAQPVAYYE
-2130 DGIRHVRKAL
+2130 GVRHVRKAL
-2140 PRPPYV
+2140 PRPAYV
-2146 CSTEALRLEPEAVV
+2146 PSGEALRLEPEAVV

-2174 SAFAERYRC
+2174 SAFAERFRC
-2183 RLVLLGRSPLPAGA
+2183 RLVLLGRSPLPTGA
-2197 EPFPGVDT
+2197 EPFPAIHT

-2213 LAQHNGATRT
+2213 LARQDGAARAR
-2223 KDIEAT
+2223 DIEAT

-2243 EELDGFGSEMLYLQ
+2243 EELQGFGSEILYLQ
-2257 ADVTE
+2257 TDVTAPE
-2262 PDQVDAALR
+2262 QVDAALR
-2271 EVMAR
+2271 EVMGR
-2276 YQRIDGVLF
+2276 YGRIDGVLF

-2291 DRFIKDKQEASLARV
+2291 DRFLKDKQEASLARV
-2306 YQTKA
+2306 YHTKA
-2311 SGVENVLDSLD
+2311 SGVENVLNSLD
-2322 RLTEPAFVVFFSSIS
+2322 RLTEPDFVVFFSSIS

-2363 ASRNGHYLSVN
+2363 ASRSGHYLSVN

-2380 AGMIDETLQKHLEGM
+2380 AGMIDATLQKHLEGM

-2408 LFDELGAGKRSSRL
+2408 LLDELGAGKRSSRL

-2427 KDEALFWN
+2427 KDEALFWS
-2435 EEAA
+2435 EESA